1 MQTSIIASRVVPG
14 FLAVAALVGCE
25 PAPKEDAGRA
35 LTAEAP
41 APPRSSE
48 VAALELLPF
57 DPEALP
63 PGADVTGDVVDG
75 ARWRDANGENVVV
88 LVETG
93 EFPAAGV
100 CEIDHP
106 CRDAEVRA
114 YHFARNGAAW
124 KRLWLVTDF
133 ERTCAW
139 DLTARFLKGS
149 LSVTDLDHDGVG
161 ESTFLYTL
169 TCTSDVSPST
179 LKLIMHEGGAKYAIR
194 GTTDVSSM
202 IGGVSEY
209 SGGERNID
217 PAFGRAHARQRS
229 YALAQWERFVKPEY
243 PADAEA
249 EEHDH

>member
-1 MQTSIIASRVVPG
+1 MSIHASCRVFG
-14 FLAVAALVGCE
+14 CVAAAALLGCE
-25 PAPKEDAGRA
+25 PASEDDARRSLA
-35 LTAEAP
+35 ADTAERV
-41 APPRSSE
+41 RSAE
-48 VAALELLPF
+48 VAALEVLSF

-63 PGADVTGDVVDG
+63 PNADVTGDVVDG

-88 LVETG
+88 LAETG
-93 EFPAAGV
+93 EFPAAGECDV
-100 CEIDHP
+100 DHP
-106 CRDAEVRA
+106 CRDAEIRA

-133 ERTCAW
+133 ERTCGW
-139 DLTARFLKGS
+139 DLTARFVKGS

-179 LKLIMHEGGAKYAIR
+179 LKLIMHEGQAKYAIR
-194 GTTDVSSM
+194 GTTDLSAVL
-202 IGGVSEY
+202 GKSEY
-209 SGGERNID
+209 SGGDRNVD

-243 PADAEA
+243 PAASDMD
-249 EEHDH
+249 EHDH